1 MTVKRFERGGSIP
14 ETAII
19 MMALMLFI
27 FGVVDCGRALYTY
40 SAVASLARQGARW
53 AIVRGSQSCTNSN
66 NQLSGCNASASD
78 VANYVQS
85 IAGPAIDK
93 NSVHVTPT
101 WTACGKAP
109 ACTVSVNV
117 AYQFSLLGPI
127 SMAIPMSSTSQMVIS
142 Q

>member
-1 MTVKRFERGGSIP
+1 MTVKRSERGSSIP

-19 MMALMLFI
+19 MMALMLFM

-40 SAVASLARQGARW
+40 SAVANLARQGARW

-66 NQLSGCNASASD
+66 NQLSGCNASSSD
-78 VANYVQS
+78 VVSYVQS
-85 IAGPAIDK
+85 IVGPAID
-93 NSVHVTPT
+93 NTNVHVTPV
-101 WTACGKAP
+101 WTSCGNAP

-117 AYQFSLLGPI
+117 AYTFRPVGPI
-127 SMAIPMSSTSQMVIS
+127 SLTIPMSSTSQMVIS